1 MGANNPLDLD
11 VLTLS
16 QEQVEDYHEN
26 GFLVI
31 ESAVSGVVCEAL
43 KKRMS
48 QLMTEFDPNSVR
60 SIFTTNEQ
68 TRHTDQYFMA
78 SANKI
83 SYFFE
88 EDAFDALGEL
98 KQALPLS
105 INKVGHGLHTQ
116 DDLFKAFSLSSVWKG
131 LLEQLGMVEPRAAQ
145 SMYIFKQP
153 GIGGEVNCHQDS
165 TFLYTTPMSVVGLWF
180 ALEDATLENGCLW
193 GIPGG
198 HRQGLLTRFE
208 RVSPAATE
216 TTMVTLK
223 EHIWQPD
230 KLVSMPV
237 PKGSLVILNGE
248 FPHLSYAN
256 RSDTSRHA
264 YALHAVDQQCDYP
277 AENWLQLE
285 KGQEFAAFFSADA
298 STIGV

>member
-1 MGANNPLDLD
+1 MSKHDSLDLGL
-11 VLTLS
+11 LTLTPG
-16 QEQVEDYHEN
+16 QINHYHEN

-31 ESAVSGVVCEAL
+31 ESAVAAAVCDAL
-43 KKRMS
+43 RERMS
-48 QLMTEFDPNSVR
+48 RLMAEFDPDSVR

-68 TRHTDQYFMA
+68 TRHTDDYFMA

-88 EDAFDALGEL
+88 EDAFDAKGEL
-98 KQALPLS
+98 KQALSLS

-116 DDLFKAFSLSSVWKG
+116 DELFKAFSLSATWKG
-131 LLEQLGMVEPRAAQ
+131 VLEQLGMAEPRAAQ

-198 HRQGLLTRFE
+198 HKKGLLTRFE
-208 RVSPAATE
+208 RIAPAATE

-223 EHIWQPD
+223 EHVWQAD
-230 KLVSMPV
+230 ELVAMPV

-256 RSDTSRHA
+256 RSDKSRHA
-264 YALHAVDQQCDYP
+264 YALHAVDQRCDYP
-277 AENWLQLE
+277 AENWLQVE
-285 KGQEFAAFFSADA
+285 EGQEFAAFF
-298 STIGV
+298 